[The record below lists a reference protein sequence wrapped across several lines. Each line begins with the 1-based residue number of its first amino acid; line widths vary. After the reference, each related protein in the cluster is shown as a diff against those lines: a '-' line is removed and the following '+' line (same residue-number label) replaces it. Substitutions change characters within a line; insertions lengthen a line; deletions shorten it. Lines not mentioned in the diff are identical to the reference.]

1 MIGKGVGLRMNK
13 ILDIKNYSMTF
24 IGEKQKK
31 VLTNINLSINKG
43 EIIALV
49 GDSGC
54 GKTTLGRSIID
65 FFNIN
70 GDVHKK
76 FGEIIYYHKNEALSI
91 FSNEYRRKFKVPPIQ
106 MIFQDPKTSLNLKM
120 NIKKQLYESMSD
132 KKNTFIRDIF
142 VGVNIDDLEYLLSIA
157 DKFKLNEEILSK
169 IPKNISGGQRRRVG
183 IAKIIL
189 ALGRGKNI
197 NKIIIA
203 DEPVASLDASI
214 KLDVMKRLIELKND
228 GYTIIIISH
237 DISLITRHADK
248 ICVMSKL
255 DSKGDSGVIVEELN
269 PKLGLDPITPEGI
282 KLFEVSAK
290 LNKFLNVI
298 DSN

>member
-1 MIGKGVGLRMNK
+1 MIGKDVGLRMNK
-13 ILDIKNYSMTF
+13 ILDIKNYSMAF
-24 IGEKQKK
+24 VAEKHKK
-31 VLTNINLSINKG
+31 VLTNINISINKG

-54 GKTTLGRSIID
+54 GKTTLGRSIIN
-65 FFNIN
+65 FFNVN
-70 GDVHKK
+70 GDAHKRV
-76 FGEIIYYHKNEALSI
+76 GEIIYYHKNEALSI
-91 FSNEYRRKFKVPPIQ
+91 FSNEYRRMFKVPPIQ

-132 KKNTFIRDIF
+132 KKNTFIRDILK
-142 VGVNIDDLEYLLSIA
+142 GINLDDLEYLLSVT
-157 DKFKLNEEILSK
+157 DKFKLNQELLSK
-169 IPKNISGGQRRRVG
+169 IPRNISGGQRRRVG

-189 ALGRGKNI
+189 ALGRSKNI
-197 NKIIIA
+197 DKIIIA

-214 KLDVMKRLIELKND
+214 KLDVMKRLIDLRNE

-237 DISLITRHADK
+237 DISLITRHADR

-255 DSKGDSGVIVEELN
+255 DSNGDSGAIVEELT
-269 PKLGLDPITPEGI
+269 PKLGLNPITPEAI
-282 KLFEVSAK
+282 KLFEVSTK
-290 LNKFLNVI
+290 LNKYLDVI

>member
-1 MIGKGVGLRMNK
+1 MIGKDVGLRMNK

>member
-70 GDVHKK
+70 GDSHKK

-91 FSNEYRRKFKVPPIQ
+91 FSNEYRRMFKVPPIQ

-132 KKNTFIRDIF
+132 KKNTFIRDILK
-142 VGVNIDDLEYLLSIA
+142 GINLDDLEYLLSVT
-157 DKFKLNEEILSK
+157 DKFKLNQELLSK
-169 IPKNISGGQRRRVG
+169 IPRNISGGQRRRVG

-189 ALGRGKNI
+189 ALGRSKNI
-197 NKIIIA
+197 DKIIIA

-214 KLDVMKRLIELKND
+214 KLDVMKRLIDLRNE

-237 DISLITRHADK
+237 DISLITRHADR

-255 DSKGDSGVIVEELN
+255 DSNGDSGAIVEELT
-269 PKLGLDPITPEGI
+269 PKLGLNPITPEAI
-282 KLFEVSAK
+282 KLFEVSTK
-290 LNKFLNVI
+290 LNKYLDVI

>member
-70 GDVHKK
+70 GDAHKK
-76 FGEIIYYHKNEALSI
+76 FGKIIYYHKNEALSI

-132 KKNTFIRDIF
+132 KKNSFIRDIL
-142 VGVNIDDLEYLLSIA
+142 VGVNIHDLEYLLSIT

-189 ALGRGKNI
+189 ALGRSKNI

-255 DSKGDSGVIVEELN
+255 DSKGDNGVIVEELN
-269 PKLGLDPITPEGI
+269 PKLGLNPITPEGI

-290 LNKFLNVI
+290 LNKYLNVI

>member
-54 GKTTLGRSIID
+54 GKTTLGRSIIN

-70 GDVHKK
+70 GDAHKK
-76 FGEIIYYHKNEALSI
+76 IGEIIYYHKNEALSI
-91 FSNEYRRKFKVPPIQ
+91 FSNEYRRRFKVPPIQ

-132 KKNTFIRDIF
+132 KKNTFIRDILL
-142 VGVNIDDLEYLLSIA
+142 GVNIDDLEYLISIA

-189 ALGRGKNI
+189 ALGRSKNI

-290 LNKFLNVI
+290 LNKYLNVI